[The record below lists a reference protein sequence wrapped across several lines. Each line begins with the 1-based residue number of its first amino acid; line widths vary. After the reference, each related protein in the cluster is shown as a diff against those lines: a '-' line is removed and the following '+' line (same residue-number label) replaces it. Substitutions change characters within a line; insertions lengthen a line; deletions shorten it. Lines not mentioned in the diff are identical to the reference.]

1 MILTNLLGPQEQ
13 SFRDGEALFYG
24 LLDPNEDGLINPVR
38 IFLTLSPSSRTSGY
52 IDGLLT
58 QESLNWHLSASS
70 SSNFWP
76 HWDAHTYSGIIFCIV
91 PNLVSESQI
100 FPSWVPAFL
109 ISAFL
114 SNFALWN
121 LFFVFFEN
129 PAHLFTDS
137 FHHFL
142 VKGERSCK

>member
-1 MILTNLLGPQEQ
+1 MILTHLLGPQEQ

-70 SSNFWP
+70 SSNF
-76 HWDAHTYSGIIFCIV
+76 
-91 PNLVSESQI
+91 
-100 FPSWVPAFL
+100 
-109 ISAFL
+109 
-114 SNFALWN
+114 
-121 LFFVFFEN
+121 
-129 PAHLFTDS
+129 
-137 FHHFL
+137 
-142 VKGERSCK
+142 